1 MQEGAPEEAPAETPA
16 VSFTPPPPAEV
27 APPPQPEGFDI
38 TRYSL
43 TITLFLVFV
52 VAKGLVYLD
61 IIDV

>member
-1 MQEGAPEEAPAETPA
+1 MEANADAHEDNDAVAPAADPA
-16 VSFTPPPPAEV
+16 PA
-27 APPPQPEGFDI
+27 QPEGFDP

-52 VAKGLVYLD
+52 VAKALVYLD